1 MLKIYNIQEKQ
12 EFLEEVA
19 ILTQKEWGE
28 QNLSEKEFK
37 QKVTKKIA
45 KIIANFDNNNC
56 CKLILIDENDDNST
70 LIGFISIF
78 EHDGDERLDLSPWY
92 ATMFVKKEFRG
103 MGYSKVL
110 NNAILKEAKNRGFS
124 KLYLKTD
131 LVNYYEKFGAV
142 FIEELDNGEKLYCI
156 NL

>member
-19 ILTQKEWGE
+19 ILTQKEWG
-28 QNLSEKEFK
+28 QKNLSEEEFK
-37 QKVTKKIA
+37 EKVVKKIS
-45 KIIANFDNNNC
+45 KITANFNNLNY
-56 CKLILIDENDDNST
+56 CKLILVDEHNKTST

-142 FIEELDNGEKLYCI
+142 FIEELDTGEKLYCI

>member
-19 ILTQKEWGE
+19 ILTQKEWGQ
-28 QNLSEKEFK
+28 QNLSEEKFKE
-37 QKVTKKIA
+37 KVDIKIA
-45 KIIANFDNNNC
+45 KIKANFNNHNY
-56 CKLILIDENDDNST
+56 CKLILVDENDDTST

-103 MGYSKVL
+103 MGYSKLL
-110 NNAILKEAKNRGFS
+110 NDAILKEAKNRGFS
-124 KLYLKTD
+124 KLYLKTY